1 MFDLRGPDFLKLFF
15 FLAIGG
21 VGLGVVLR
29 LVIQSLGGSSESAD
43 DGEASAEEVAY
54 LSGGGQRAV
63 GTVLAGLVQTEALR
77 YDNTL
82 FFRNIDNLKS
92 GSEFTRDIFE
102 RIDKD
107 NGASVQEVT
116 KGAKGSLEVVRNKLQ
131 QTGLMLSDSMQLLY
145 SAIPLLI
152 VSLLGGIAVIKTGVG
167 MSRGKPVG
175 ILMFIDIAMIVA
187 FCASLAGLA
196 SSIFGPA
203 PIATSKGRKLL
214 AELKEKHADLE
225 RDEGVIQGSADV
237 RMAVALFGVGLLSA
251 GALGG
256 ISLVLADSFANSGGG
271 FFSSWGTGSW
281 GGCSSCSSCSS
292 GCGSGCGG
300 GCGGCGGCGS

>member
-21 VGLGVVLR
+21 IGLGVVLR

-43 DGEASAEEVAY
+43 DGEPSAEEVAY

-63 GTVLAGLVQTEALR
+63 GTVLAGLVQTKALR

-82 FFRNIDNLKS
+82 FFRNVDHLES
-92 GSEFTRDIFE
+92 GSEFTRDVFE

-107 NGASVQEVT
+107 NGASVQEMT
-116 KGAKGSLEVVRNKLQ
+116 KGAKGSLEVLRSTLQ
-131 QTGLMLSDSMQLLY
+131 RKGLILSGGMQLLY

-152 VSLLGGIAVIKTGVG
+152 VSVLAGLAVIKTGVG
-167 MSRGKPVG
+167 MSRGKPVA
-175 ILMFIDIAMIVA
+175 ILMFIDIAMIVG

-203 PIATSKGRKLL
+203 PIATSKGRRLL
-214 AELKEKHADLE
+214 SELKEKHAELE
-225 RDEGVIQGSADV
+225 HDEGVRHASRDV

-256 ISLVLADSFANSGGG
+256 ISLVLADSFASSGGG
-271 FFSSWGTGSW
+271 FFSSLGSGSW